1 METLKK
7 QKKILMITSSSIGGG
22 PKQLLLL
29 ARELQNNF
37 EISIATPYDE
47 FYLKKLNILSLSDI
61 LLIKRRTIN
70 LFDIFRIVDFL
81 KTNQISVIHSHG
93 KAAGVIGRISAIMTG
108 IPLVH
113 TFHGIHVSGKNFLSR
128 FIYIFYEKILGHID
142 SYDVYVSKSEKDM
155 AQKYFLHPQNISLII
170 PNGVINY
177 DHKVSSKST
186 RNKIRSEL
194 NISKDVIAVVTVCS
208 LENVKNLFET
218 LRIARICPELSFWI
232 LGEGSLLIKLKEF
245 IKRYEI
251 SNVLFAGFCQ
261 EPNEFLCAADI
272 YFSSSF
278 REGHPLSILEAMS
291 VGLPVVASDVA
302 GNNQTIKHSSSGFY
316 YKLGETKEAAL
327 LLKRLAV
334 DSNLRCSFGV
344 NAQSLQ
350 RRKFS
355 SKIMAEKYNEIYS
368 HINI

>member
-1 METLKK
+1 MENIKK
-7 QKKILMITSSSIGGG
+7 QKKILMITSSTIGGG
-22 PKQLLLL
+22 PNQLLLL
-29 ARELQNNF
+29 AHELQNKF
-37 EISIATPYDE
+37 AISIATPYDE
-47 FYLKKLNILSLSDI
+47 FYLNKLNLISLSDI
-61 LLIKRRTIN
+61 LFVERRTIN
-70 LFDIFRIVDFL
+70 LFDIFRIAYFL
-81 KTNQISVIHSHG
+81 KTNDISLIHSHG
-93 KAAGVIGRISAIMTG
+93 KGAGVLGRISAFITG

-113 TFHGIHVSGKNFLSR
+113 TFHGIHVSGKNFLVRS
-128 FIYIFYEKILGHID
+128 IYILYEKIFGQID
-142 SYDVYVSKSEKDM
+142 SYDIYVSKSEQDM
-155 AQKYFLHPQNISLII
+155 AKKYFLDPHNVCSII
-170 PNGVINY
+170 PNGVKTF
-177 DHKVSSKST
+177 DEKFSSESA
-186 RNKIRSEL
+186 RIKIRSAL
-194 NISKDVIAVVTVCS
+194 NISNDAISVITVCS
-208 LENVKNLFET
+208 LESVKNLFET
-218 LRIARICPELSFWI
+218 LRVAMICPELSFWI
-232 LGEGSLLIKLKEF
+232 LGDGSLLIKLKEF

-251 SNVLFAGFCQ
+251 SNVLFAGFCE